1 MQHKTLRGNLLLI
14 VAAVIWGSAFV
25 AQSEG
30 MAYVGPFSFGAVRYL
45 IGGIVLIPFAWLFS
59 LKDENKDLRGTV
71 FGGVMCGIALFLAS
85 TLQQIGIQYTTVA
98 KSGFL
103 TAMYIVLVPILR
115 IVLGKRPTVR
125 VWICIL
131 VAAVGV
137 YFLCAVDGL
146 SINIGDVLM
155 ILAALMFSVH
165 ICVIDHFVAKY
176 SGVWLSC
183 IQFIVV
189 GLISVPFMFI
199 FETPTV
205 AAICSAWVEI
215 LYTAVF
221 SSGIAY
227 TFQILGQRDTNPV
240 VASLIMSTESL
251 FAALSGW
258 IILGQAMSARELF
271 GSLLMICAIVFAQ
284 LPDKKKDKVVIE

>member
-14 VAAVIWGSAFV
+14 VAAIIWGSAFV

-30 MAYVGPFSFGAVRYL
+30 MAYVGPFSFGAVRYI
-45 IGGIVLIPFAWLFS
+45 IGGVVLIPFACFFS
-59 LKDENKDLRGTV
+59 RNDENKDVRGTI
-71 FGGVMCGIALFLAS
+71 FGGIMCGLALFAAS

-115 IVLGKRPTVR
+115 IVLGKRPTLR
-125 VWICIL
+125 VWLCIL
-131 VAAVGV
+131 ISAVGV
-137 YFLCAVDGL
+137 YFLCAMDGF
-146 SINIGDVLM
+146 SINIGDGLM
-155 ILAALMFSVH
+155 ILSALMFSVH
-165 ICVIDHFVAKY
+165 ICVIDHFVQKH
-176 SGVWLSC
+176 SGVWLAC

-189 GLISVPFMFI
+189 GLISAPFMFI
-199 FETPTV
+199 FEAPNV
-205 AAICSAWVEI
+205 ADICNAWVEI

-258 IILGQAMSARELF
+258 VILGQAMTARELF
-271 GSLLMICAIVFAQ
+271 GSLLMISAIVFAQ
-284 LPDKKKDKVVIE
+284 LPEKQKEKVNT

>member
-30 MAYVGPFSFGAVRYL
+30 MAYVGPFSFGAIRYI
-45 IGGIVLIPFAWLFS
+45 IGGIVLVPFAWFFS
-59 LKDENKDLRGTV
+59 RNDENKDVRGTV
-71 FGGVMCGIALFLAS
+71 FGGIMCGLALFAAS

-115 IVLGKRPTVR
+115 IVMGKRSTVR
-125 VWICIL
+125 VWICVLI
-131 VAAVGV
+131 AAVGV
-137 YFLCAVDGL
+137 YFLCAIDGFSINMGDGL
-146 SINIGDVLM
+146 T
-155 ILAALMFSVH
+155 ILCALMFSVH
-165 ICVIDHFVAKY
+165 ICVVDYFVQKH
-176 SGVWLSC
+176 SGVWLAC

-189 GLISVPFMFI
+189 GIVSTPFMFI
-199 FETPTV
+199 FESPAV
-205 AAICSAWVEI
+205 ADICNAWVAI
-215 LYTAVF
+215 LYTAIF

-258 IILGQAMSARELF
+258 VILGQEMSLRELF

-284 LPDKKKDKVVIE
+284 LPEKNKEKVNT

>member
-30 MAYVGPFSFGAVRYL
+30 MAYVGPFSFGAVRYI
-45 IGGIVLIPFAWLFS
+45 IGGVVLIPFAWFFS
-59 LKDENKDLRGTV
+59 RNDENKDVRGTI
-71 FGGVMCGIALFLAS
+71 FGGIMCGLALFLAS

-115 IVLGKRPTVR
+115 IVLGKRPTFR
-125 VWICIL
+125 VWLCIL

-137 YFLCAVDGL
+137 YFLCAMDGF
-146 SINIGDVLM
+146 SINIGDGLM
-155 ILAALMFSVH
+155 ILSALMFSVH
-165 ICVIDHFVAKY
+165 ICVIDHFVEKH
-176 SGVWLSC
+176 SGVWLAC
-183 IQFIVV
+183 IQFLVV
-189 GLISVPFMFI
+189 GLVSTPFMFI
-199 FETPTV
+199 FEAPTI
-205 AAICSAWVEI
+205 ADISNAWVEI

-258 IILGQAMSARELF
+258 VILGQAMTVRELF
-271 GSLLMICAIVFAQ
+271 GSLLMISAIVFAQ
-284 LPDKKKDKVVIE
+284 LPEKKKEKVNT